1 MNRKQLYGI
10 AAVMLVALLSVAG
23 CSNPLTGE
31 RKPGHSNEGLVVLR
45 FSDLRMMH
53 IIPEIS
59 LDIDR
64 YEVSFTR
71 QGFQPVTLTDMNS
84 DVTETEPVRLLPGPW
99 QVALSAFNGEGTLI
113 GFAAAA
119 VSVAAR
125 QTSTVAMAI
134 QSLVG
139 DGTLSL
145 TADLDE
151 LELLDPAISGT
162 LTSGAGAT
170 TPISMEVDG
179 SSASFEEELAAG
191 TYLLTLELTEDGTS
205 TASYVNTVLIVYDQ
219 PTTAALAFRPAG
231 GSVVVELLDEITHPS
246 AITLDGLQPELSPE
260 DSMTVSAV
268 TATEVD
274 THQWYLD
281 GKALP
286 GEVNNSITLGPG
298 LAQGAYLLTVVVRKG
313 ELYNAKAAAFRIFEL
328 ITYRSQSRYVEAV
341 SGEPQR
347 FEAMGFEDFDAT
359 ATSTHKP
366 ETVDPDDDT
375 DTYTAYATQT
385 STLTANRISAV
396 GRAREWGPFV
406 ALENHSQE
414 AESSFS
420 VSFSLNQGAEVRLTG
435 ELDAWFDTQG
445 TNVGPAVAAVLF
457 NGGEPV
463 FEAAAPKEWE
473 DPSYPNP
480 IVISETLTL
489 EPGDYTLRVTAS
501 ASCDYWIHCWEEHCY
516 PGVGGGGRAQYS
528 IEMSIVEVF

>member
-71 QGFQPVTLTDMNS
+71 QGFQPVTLSDMDS

-359 ATSTHKP
+359 ATSTY
-366 ETVDPDDDT
+366 EMDDPWEPGI
-375 DTYTAYATQT
+375 YTSQATQT
-385 STLTANRISAV
+385 STL
-396 GRAREWGPFV
+396 ARERIFAAGEARYDGDV
-406 ALENHSQE
+406 VSIEDHYQS
-414 AESSFS
+414 AESRF
-420 VSFSLNQGAEVRLTG
+420 VVHFSLNQRAEVRLTG
-435 ELDAWFDTQG
+435 GLDAWFDIGG
-445 TNVGPAVAAVLF
+445 TYVGESVAAVLF

-463 FEAAAPKEWE
+463 FEAAAPKDWE
-473 DPSYPNP
+473 DPSHPNP
-480 IVISETLTL
+480 IDVSETLIL
-489 EPGDYTLRVTAS
+489 EPGDYTLS
-501 ASCDYWIHCWEEHCY
+501 ARAFAPCQQQAFDEG
-516 PGVGGGGRAQYS
+516 GVGAVGGDYGWAQYS
-528 IEMSIVEVF
+528 IEMSIVDVF